1 MTATTAVPHKVT
13 IDGVNYEFSE
23 RQKVQ
28 KQSSVLSNGDVLT
41 RFIFRNGEVREHL
54 TEAGS
59 PIYARATLHGL
70 DQKFGD
76 EFAGETDVEDC
87 VEAFEQLSE
96 RLAAGNWS
104 ERKAEGVSGTSMLLR
119 ALIEHTGQ
127 DKESLKAKLKTK
139 TPAQK
144 KALSNQA
151 DIARIIARIKAERAA
166 GSKIDPQ
173 AADQELESMFG

>member
-1 MTATTAVPHKVT
+1 MTATTTVPHKVLIEGT
-13 IDGVNYEFSE
+13 TYEFSE

-28 KQSSVLSNGDVLT
+28 KQSAVLANGDVLT

-54 TEAGS
+54 TPVGT
-59 PIYARATLHGL
+59 PIYAKACQHGL

-76 EFAGETDVEDC
+76 EFAGEQDVEDC
-87 VEAFEQLSE
+87 VEAFDQLSE
-96 RLAAGNWS
+96 RLATGNWS

-127 DKESLKAKLKTK
+127 DKETLKAKLKDK

-144 KALSNQA
+144 KALSNHPDVA
-151 DIARIIARIKAERAA
+151 KIIARIKAERAEGA
-166 GSKIDPQ
+166 KVDPK
-173 AADQELESMFG
+173 AAEAELESMFA